1 MVYKSIAINIKLT
14 MCIIKMWKNIRSRKK
29 ENVGHTHYSKRTTI
43 DSIFCTS
50 VGYFKIYNLLIG
62 YNSSYYFAF
71 FSFQSFIQALYC
83 FMCSKMSQD
92 LESEWWRLIS
102 WSCLSQTLRILGCSF
117 VQWDNNSRPAGLQKE
132 ENVYEAPSKV
142 TTRP

>member
-1 MVYKSIAINIKLT
+1 
-14 MCIIKMWKNIRSRKK
+14 MWKNIRSRKK
-29 ENVGHTHYSKRTTI
+29 ENVGHTHYLKRTTI

-83 FMCSKMSQD
+83 FMCSKMSQGYPGVRVVEID
-92 LESEWWRLIS
+92 ILVLSFTNSQNPRLFL
-102 WSCLSQTLRILGCSF
+102 CAM
-117 VQWDNNSRPAGLQKE
+117 DNNSHPAGLQKE
-132 ENVYEAPSKV
+132 ENLYEAPSNV